1 MVTPSAE
8 QQAIIDAVQAGKNVA
23 GDCVAGSGKTTT
35 VLLLA
40 ESCPK
45 KNIILLTYNAALKL
59 EVREKAVAKGITNLD
74 ANSYHSANMRYY
86 MKGGRG
92 HTDKAI
98 RNVIESR
105 IPLKK
110 PGMCI
115 DILVVDETQDMK
127 QLFFSFAWKLYSD
140 LIHKPQIVVLGDRF
154 QGVYKFMDA
163 DTRFL
168 TLAGKVWNSEF
179 DERSLSTSYR
189 VTNQIASFV
198 NDVMIGQTRILAPR
212 EGPNVSYWKLHPW
225 SGISRVF
232 EFIQRELARG
242 ILPGDIFILAPS
254 IKSATSPIRKLEN
267 MLAENKIPCYFPT
280 SDESALDKDII
291 SGKVVFTTYHSSKG
305 RERKV
310 VIIYGFDETYFKY
323 YGKGLLTN
331 VCPDT
336 LYVAAT
342 RASEKLVLI
351 QSALEKPLPFLK
363 VLPDALYDLPYVS
376 VFPPLSHR
384 ALDISQQ
391 SALQKNPNISASDLI
406 QFIKEGYQLALK
418 DNLELG
424 VEIYEEASMD
434 VDIPLKIETP
444 TGHEDV
450 SAINGIVIPMIQET
464 RRTGEKSTVQVFVE
478 KSSYWLKKA
487 GEHPFLRS
495 YIAKWNPEDTNIQS
509 DILLGILFMAC
520 NSHLYH
526 KLTQITKYD
535 WLSYSLISPCIALL
549 NVITE
554 FSQSLKYEMTIG
566 VTYSSET
573 YGNYTLTGRIDI
585 YDSTTI
591 WEVKC
596 VQSLTL
602 EHELQL
608 AIYAWMWKYG
618 EIPGGT
624 ASYERLYGPRKFK
637 LVNIR
642 TGEIRELD
650 TESVDLKKIMAIL
663 FDNKYAPYTALTDDQ
678 FIDMVKEIQTTQAE
692 EPTYSPDPDV
702 DFVDCEDD

>member
-1 MVTPSAE
+1 MVTPSPE
-8 QQAIIDAVQAGKNVA
+8 QQAIIDAVHNGKNVA

-59 EVREKAVAKGITNLD
+59 EVREKAVHRNITNLRAD
-74 ANSYHSANMRYY
+74 SYHSANMHYY

-105 IPLKK
+105 LSLKK

-115 DILVVDETQDMK
+115 DILVIDETQDMK
-127 QLFFSFAWKLYSD
+127 KLFFTLAWKLYSD
-140 LIHKPQIVVLGDRF
+140 LVHKPQVVVLGDRF

-168 TLAGKVWNSEF
+168 TLAGSVWNKEF
-179 DERSLSTSYR
+179 VELTLSTSYR

-198 NDVMIGQTRILAPR
+198 NDVMIGQARIIAPR
-212 EGPNVSYWKLHPW
+212 EGLKVSYWKLNPW

-254 IKSATSPIRKLEN
+254 IKGTTTPIRKLEN

-280 SDESALDKDII
+280 SDESALDKDVIA
-291 SGKVVFTTYHSSKG
+291 GKVVFTTFHSSKG
-305 RERKV
+305 RERKT
-310 VIIYGFDETYFKY
+310 VIIYGFDASYFTY

-351 QSALEKPLPFLK
+351 QSSLEKPLPFLT

-376 VFPPLSHR
+376 VFPPLSNR
-384 ALDISQQ
+384 NMDGVQQ
-391 SALQKNPNISASDLI
+391 SVLVKSPNICATDLI
-406 QFIKEGYQLALK
+406 QFIKEGYQLVLK
-418 DNLELG
+418 DILESG

-444 TGHEDV
+444 SGHEDV
-450 SAINGIVIPMIQET
+450 TAINGIVIPMIQET

-478 KSSYWLKKA
+478 KSSYYLKKA

-495 YIAKWNPEDTNIQS
+495 YIEKWDPTDTNIQS

-526 KLTQITKYD
+526 KLTQITKHD
-535 WLSYSLISPCIALL
+535 WLSYSLVAPCITLL
-549 NVITE
+549 DSITE

-566 VTYSSET
+566 VSYFSET
-573 YGNYTLTGRIDI
+573 YGKYTLTGRFDI
-585 YDSTTI
+585 CDSTTI

-624 ASYERLYGPRKFK
+624 ASYEKLYGPRKFR

-650 TESVDLKKIMAIL
+650 TDVVDLNKIMIIL
-663 FDNKYAPYTALTDDQ
+663 FDNKYAPHTTLTDDQ

-692 EPTYSPDPDV
+692 EPMFGPEIDV
-702 DFVDCEDD
+702 DFIDYDDE